1 MMRTNIAFKTEDGVT
16 LHGWHS
22 VPAAGAKL
30 VPTVVMA
37 HGFGALKEMYLDRFA
52 DAFALAGLAS
62 LVFDHRGFGESEGTP
77 RQEVDPWQQIS
88 DYRDAITFAET
99 LEATDPTRIGIWG
112 SDYSGGHALVVGA
125 IDRRVRCVVAQ
136 VPMVS
141 GHANVRRLVRPDF
154 FSTLQ
159 RLFENDRRGRL
170 AGQAPSMVA
179 VVSEDAGQP
188 SALRNNEAFDWYSD
202 AARALAPAWRNEVTL
217 RSVEMF
223 SEYEPG
229 AYARYV
235 SPTPLLMVVALKDT
249 LTVAD
254 LALEAFENALEPKR
268 LVTLAG
274 GHFDAYVRDFGVASG
289 AAAGWFCEW
298 LGVG

>member
-1 MMRTNIAFKTEDGVT
+1 MRTNIAFKTEDGVT

-22 VPAAGAKL
+22 VPAEGAKL
-30 VPTVVMA
+30 MPTIVMA
-37 HGFGALKEMYLDRFA
+37 HGFAALKEMYLDRFA
-52 DAFALAGLAS
+52 DAFALAGFTS
-62 LVFDHRGFGESEGTP
+62 LVFDHRGFGDSEGTP
-77 RQEVDPWQQIS
+77 RKEVDPWQQIR

-99 LEATDPTRIGIWG
+99 LDATDPTRIGIWG

-159 RLFENDRRGRL
+159 RLFEQDRRGRR
-170 AGQAPSMVA
+170 AGKPPSMVA
-179 VVSEDAGQP
+179 VVSEDLGQP

-202 AARALAPAWRNEVTL
+202 AGRALAPAWRNEVTL

-229 AYARYV
+229 AYARHV

-249 LTVAD
+249 LTVTD
-254 LALEAFENALEPKR
+254 LALEAFEAALEPKR

-274 GHFDAYVRDFGVASG
+274 GHFDAYVRDFAVASG
-289 AAAGWFCEW
+289 AAIEWFGEW